1 VKPTDLIKKA
11 KAENRAALNEAEA
24 KRFLAAYG
32 VPVVHEAVATGP
44 EEAGDKARDLGF
56 PVVLKG
62 MGWKLTHKTERGLVR
77 LGLSSAD
84 EVRKAARRM
93 AAAAGKDLEGF
104 LIQPQLS
111 GRREFVAGLFHDD
124 QFGPVVMFGL
134 GGVFTEALGDVV
146 FRLAPMDE
154 SHADQ
159 MLDELGAKALL
170 GPFRGEKAAD
180 RGLLV
185 GALAGLSRIG
195 VEHPEVAEI
204 DVNPLL
210 VTPEGQVAAVDAL
223 VVLGQVK
230 PEVRYRPPVEPSAA
244 RELFYPKSVA
254 MVGASAQFRKWG
266 QQIFAN
272 LAAGGYEGEIYL
284 VNPKAKTIAGR
295 PVYPSVADIP
305 EPVDLAVVTIP
316 AAQVLDLI
324 PQFRAKGIKRV
335 ILITS
340 GFAETGPEGRK
351 LEEELVAEA
360 RRNDILILGPNTM
373 GVCNPYHKFYCMGS
387 HVRPKPGPTAF
398 IAQSGNMG
406 VQLLSFADRQG
417 IGIRAFG
424 GSGNEAMFTIE
435 DALDAFAVDELTG
448 TVLLYI
454 ESVKNGRRFYES
466 ARQVS
471 RRKPV
476 VVLKGGRTA
485 AGHKAAATHTG
496 ALASNVR
503 VFEAAC
509 RQAGII
515 LVDRPMDLLDLSA
528 ALSSLPLPK
537 GPRAAIMT
545 LGGGWG
551 VVTADLCNDYG
562 LEVPELSPDL
572 VGRIDRI
579 LPPFWS
585 RSNPVDIVGITD
597 PSIPVTIIEE
607 LLKWDGC
614 DAVINL
620 GILGRKHLAKRLIES
635 TAKADPDMD
644 PEFLKTV
651 TEMVDKIEA
660 DYVEQMA
667 RLTEEHHKPILGVRM
682 ATSDDDLTVLDVA
695 GREYKAVFFQTPEQ
709 AVKALAK
716 MYQYE
721 RWLNREGAPS
731 ELRER
736 KVFTWPEAGG

>member
-11 KAENRAALNEAEA
+11 KSEKRNALNEAEA
-24 KRFLAAYG
+24 KQFLAAYG
-32 VPVVHEAVATGP
+32 VPVIHEAVATGP
-44 EEAGDKARDLGF
+44 EEAAAKAQDIGF

-62 MGWKLTHKTERGLVR
+62 LGSKLTHKTERGLVR
-77 LGLSSAD
+77 LGLNSPD
-84 EVRKAARRM
+84 EVRKAARKI
-93 AAAAGKDLEGF
+93 AAAAGTDLEG
-104 LIQPQLS
+104 LLVQPQLS

-146 FRLAPMDE
+146 FSLAPLDE
-154 SHADQ
+154 AQADQ
-159 MLDELGAKALL
+159 MLDELAAKTLL

-180 RGLLV
+180 RGQLV
-185 GALAGLSRIG
+185 RALVGLSRVG
-195 VEHPEVAEI
+195 WEHPEIREI
-204 DVNPLL
+204 DINPLL
-210 VTPEGQVAAVDAL
+210 VAPEGQVAAVDAL
-223 VVLGQVK
+223 IVLGQAK
-230 PEVRYRPPVEPSAA
+230 PEAPPRPPVEPSAV
-244 RELFYPKSVA
+244 REMFYPESVA
-254 MVGASAQFRKWG
+254 LVGVSAQFRKWG

-272 LAAGGYEGEIYL
+272 LVVGGYEGRIHL
-284 VNPKAKTIAGR
+284 VNPKAKTIGGR
-295 PVYPSVADIP
+295 PVYPSVLDIP

-316 AAQVLDLI
+316 AAQVMDLM
-324 PQFRAKGIKRV
+324 PVFKVKGIKRV
-335 ILITS
+335 ILVTS
-340 GFAETGPEGRK
+340 GFSETGAEGRQ
-351 LEEELVAEA
+351 LEEALVAEA
-360 RRNDILILGPNTM
+360 RRNDIIILGPNTM
-373 GVCNPYHKFYCMGS
+373 GVCNPYHKFYCTGS
-387 HVRPKPGPTAF
+387 PVQPKPGPTAF

-406 VQLLSFADRQG
+406 VQLLSFAERQG

-435 DALDAFAVDELTG
+435 DALDAFAVDELTS
-448 TVLLYI
+448 TVLLYV

-485 AGHKAAATHTG
+485 AGHKAAASHTG

-509 RQAGII
+509 RQSGIV

-528 ALSSLPLPK
+528 AFSSLPLPK

-562 LEVPELSPDL
+562 LEVPELSPEL
-572 VGRIDRI
+572 IGRIDRI
-579 LPPFWS
+579 LPPYWS

-597 PSIPVTIIEE
+597 PGVPAAIMEE
-607 LLKWDGC
+607 LLRWDGC

-620 GILGRKHLAKRLIES
+620 GILGRKHLAKRLIEA
-635 TAKADPDMD
+635 TLKADPDMD
-644 PEFLKTV
+644 REFLKMV
-651 TEMVDKIEA
+651 TARVDKMEA
-660 DYVEQMA
+660 DYIEQLV
-667 RLTEEHHKPILGVRM
+667 RLTKEHGKPILGVRM
-682 ATSDDDLTVLDVA
+682 VTSDDDLTVLDL
-695 GREYKAVFFQTPEQ
+695 GGDEYKAVFFQTPEQ
-709 AVKALAK
+709 AVKALSK

-721 RWLNREGAPS
+721 RWLNREGVPT
-731 ELRER
+731 ELRGVR
-736 KVFTWPEAGG
+736 RRRAD